1 MINGRDIIVVG
12 ASAGGLEALCKLV
25 NGFPS
30 DLPAAV
36 LIVLHTSPEG
46 PGLLA
51 KIVGRCTPLRVSYG
65 RHGETIERGHVYFAP
80 PDLHLVVMAPGNLI
94 LLRGESV
101 HFTRPAADVL
111 FRSAAEVYG
120 RRVIGVILTGY
131 GRDGT
136 DGLRAIRAAGGVAV
150 VQDPDEAAAPDMPR
164 NAVIN
169 ASPDYRVSL
178 DTMASLLTRLVTE
191 QLQGPP

>member
-1 MINGRDIIVVG
+1 MISRRDIIVIGTSV
-12 ASAGGLEALCKLV
+12 GGLEALCRLV
-25 NGFPS
+25 SAFPP

-46 PGLLA
+46 PRLLA
-51 KIVGRCTPLRVSYG
+51 EIVGRYTPLRVSYG
-65 RHGETIERGHVYFAP
+65 HQGETVERGHVYFAT
-80 PDLHLVVMAPGNLI
+80 PDLHLVVVAPGNLI
-94 LLRGESV
+94 LRRGKKV
-101 HFTRPAADVL
+101 HFARPAADVL

-120 RRVIGVILTGY
+120 RRVIGVVLTG
-131 GRDGT
+131 GDGDGA

-150 VQDPDEAAAPDMPR
+150 VQDPDEAAAPGMPR

-178 DTMASLLTRLVTE
+178 DTMASLLTSLVTE
-191 QLQGPP
+191 EV